1 MTSRL
6 RTTTA
11 SPDWGKY
18 DTLVAEAIH
27 AFKEDVMYAIQVV
40 ESARSI
46 SDKKSNAM
54 RKNRTKL

>member
-11 SPDWGKY
+11 IPNWDNY
-18 DTLVAEAIH
+18 ATLVAEATL
-27 AFKEDVMYAIQVV
+27 AFSQDIVYAIQVV

-46 SDKKSNAM
+46 SDKK
-54 RKNRTKL
+54 RKALKRNQSKP